1 MRPLTTTTR
10 RSLAVAC
17 LATVLVAVGACG
29 STDGGAVATSAT
41 GVSTAGST
49 TVPATA
55 TSSTVPRAT
64 TSTTPPTTPPTVAPT
79 TTGATDAVDPTDG
92 RLAAMLRTEL
102 AGHADDPL
110 VGAVVGIQVPGDE
123 PVVVAAG
130 HQSIEVGAAAVDA
143 SIPWAIGSVT
153 KTFVAVVVL
162 QLVDEGELALDD
174 PIGPLLEG
182 TGVEIADADTITV
195 RQLLQHTSG
204 LAEYIDEPAVT
215 SQGDRVWSP
224 AELVAVAEAHG
235 RIDAPGGGHH
245 YANTN
250 YVVLGEIVRHVTGHT
265 WDDEVRRRIVEPL
278 GLDSTGLIG
287 DERSPGYA
295 VVDGRPVEVVGA
307 GDPSVGGAAGA
318 MQSTVADLLV
328 YVGALRDGTLV
339 SPEMREAML
348 QMVEV
353 GDLTDL
359 GVEHSYGLGIE
370 RYAIGGVEVIGHLGV
385 ATPAGQSAFIGWDP
399 ATGTLIAVQLNIGVG
414 GPQAFIAIEALTAAR
429 SL

>member
-10 RSLAVAC
+10 RSLAVAG
-17 LATVLVAVGACG
+17 LATVLVAVGAC
-29 STDGGAVATSAT
+29 SSSDGGAIATSVA
-41 GVSTAGST
+41 GASTAT
-49 TVPATA
+49 TTSVPSAA
-55 TSSTVPRAT
+55 TSSTVPRTT
-64 TSTTPPTTPPTVAPT
+64 TSTTPPTVAPT
-79 TTGATDAVDPTDG
+79 TTDATGATDATDPTDG
-92 RLAAMLRTEL
+92 PLAAMLRTEL

-143 SIPWAIGSVT
+143 SVPWAIGSVT

-224 AELVAVAEAHG
+224 AELVAVAETHG

-278 GLDSTGLIG
+278 GLDSTGLIA

-295 VVDGRPVEVVGA
+295 VVDGQPVEVVGA

-348 QMVEV
+348 QMVDV

-370 RYAIGGVEVIGHLGV
+370 RYALGGVEVIGHLGV

>member
-1 MRPLTTTTR
+1 MRPLATTTR

-17 LATVLVAVGACG
+17 LATVLVAVGACS
-29 STDGGAVATSAT
+29 STDGGAIATSAA

-64 TSTTPPTTPPTVAPT
+64 TSTTPPTVAPT
-79 TTGATDAVDPTDG
+79 TTGATDGP
-92 RLAAMLRTEL
+92 LAAMLRTEL

-143 SIPWAIGSVT
+143 STPWAIGSVT

-250 YVVLGEIVRHVTGHT
+250 YVVLGEIVRHVTGYT

-278 GLDSTGLIG
+278 GLDSTGLIA

-307 GDPSVGGAAGA
+307 GDPSVGGASGA

-328 YVGALRDGTLV
+328 YVGAVRDGTLV

-399 ATGTLIAVQLNIGVG
+399 ATGTLIAEQLNIGVC
-414 GPQAFIAIEALTAAR
+414 GPQAVIASKALTAAR

>member
-10 RSLAVAC
+10 RSLAVAG
-17 LATVLVAVGACG
+17 LATVLVAVSAC
-29 STDGGAVATSAT
+29 SSSDGGAIAPSVAGA
-41 GVSTAGST
+41 STAT
-49 TVPATA
+49 TTSVPSAA
-55 TSSTVPRAT
+55 TSSTVPRTT
-64 TSTTPPTTPPTVAPT
+64 TSTTPPTVAPT
-79 TTGATDAVDPTDG
+79 TTDATDATDATDPTDG
-92 RLAAMLRTEL
+92 PLAAMLRTEL

-265 WDDEVRRRIVEPL
+265 WDDEVRRRRGEPL

-328 YVGALRDGTLV
+328 YVGAVRDGTLV